1 MGCFQGNA
9 ECPGPG
15 PHLPLEGNREGD
27 HPDLHPHRVASGD
40 ATPGLGMV
48 KIHFLHC
55 TFSKKNHQ
63 LVRRA
68 NK

>member
-9 ECPGPG
+9 ACPGPG

-27 HPDLHPHRVASGD
+27 HPDLQLHHVASGD

-48 KIHFLHC
+48 KIQFLHC
-55 TFSKKNHQ
+55 SKKSSTG
-63 LVRRA
+63 
-68 NK
+68 KKGK

>member
-40 ATPGLGMV
+40 ATPSLGMV
-48 KIHFLHC
+48 KIRAVSSTVTLLELPI
-55 TFSKKNHQ
+55 TLQ
-63 LVRRA
+63 LLL
-68 NK
+68 